1 MFEYGVDTLLQLMIG
16 YICGTMATD
25 RRINCNIKFVKR
37 SDGTYK
43 MHFVP
48 KKDTEQDDESLSEL
62 DEGLDEET
70 HEELRVRGM
79 SFDNQ
84 IGCDEIVQQFISGLS
99 EYR

>member
-1 MFEYGVDTLLQLMIG
+1 
-16 YICGTMATD
+16 
-25 RRINCNIKFVKR
+25 
-37 SDGTYK
+37 

-48 KKDTEQDDESLSEL
+48 KKDKEQDLENLPEP
-62 DEGLDEET
+62 EEEET
-70 HEELRVRGM
+70 EETPEELRVRGI